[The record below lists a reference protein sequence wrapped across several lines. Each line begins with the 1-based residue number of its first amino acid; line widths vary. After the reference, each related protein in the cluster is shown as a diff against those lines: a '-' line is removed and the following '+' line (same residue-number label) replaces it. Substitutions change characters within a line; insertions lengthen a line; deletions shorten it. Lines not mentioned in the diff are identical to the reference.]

1 MRRLAIFLVL
11 TATVASVPAVAAG
24 SPSAPELPDPVPV
37 RRMLGARARDELAGA
52 TAGPD
57 DGSAAVCYIGAGS
70 WERWR
75 PDAGRFPDRVLSR
88 STGLAGGAM
97 ARHRSHG
104 DPAPHHGTAARYVRA
119 QGLRRVRVSTTSRV
133 EASVIG
139 GVRVHHLTPSDL
151 RDSVRLAPPSASG
164 VRLWR
169 GRECTSPVS
178 SGGYSTRSTHP
189 ERHSGGS
196 KGGAKYIVERQTF
209 PSRISTVD
217 TICVMSP
224 LA

>member
-1 MRRLAIFLVL
+1 
-11 TATVASVPAVAAG
+11 
-24 SPSAPELPDPVPV
+24 
-37 RRMLGARARDELAGA
+37 MLGARARDELAVA

-88 STGLAGGAM
+88 STGWPGERWLDIGRTAILRPIMERRLAM
-97 ARHRSHG
+97 CARASTRSS
-104 DPAPHHGTAARYVRA
+104 
-119 QGLRRVRVSTTSRV
+119 STTSTV

-169 GRECTSPVS
+169 DRECTSPVS